1 MWAVEKFSENTIIV
15 QFRDINTGEYVNEIY
30 GKVDVSLA
38 AYDKDRLLYT
48 SDSFGYTKFVTE
60 GDGIGVIN
68 MTDLLKSSEKQA
80 RIFSDLYKKY
90 TLGLILTIS
99 TESTDRFEGFAKA
112 IQLSKI
118 EWIERPFTFP
128 AIEYFKETEI
138 FDLSP
143 IEDRVDN
150 IRDLRANIKQTQMKY
165 LAMKAEYD
173 AQVRNNVDLKLD
185 RSNPW
190 EPATFKNVL
199 TRILEFQ
206 AGTLLPAIEYAKVAE
221 LDQIQQRLQI
231 VQDLFVVI
239 LQDYPKITID
249 DGEGMPYM
257 DGKLEE
263 YPIEK

>member
-15 QFRDINTGEYVNEIY
+15 QFRDINTGEYVNDIY
-30 GKVDVSLA
+30 AKVDVSLA
-38 AYDKDRLLYT
+38 AYDKGRLLYT

-60 GDGIGVIN
+60 GDGNGVIN
-68 MTDLLKSSEKQA
+68 ILDLLKSNEKQA
-80 RIFSDLYKKY
+80 RIFSELYKKY

-99 TESTDRFEGFAKA
+99 TESTDQFKGFAKS
-112 IQLSKI
+112 IELSEI
-118 EWIERPFTFP
+118 DWIERPFIFTG
-128 AIEYFKETEI
+128 IEYFKETEI

-143 IEDRVDN
+143 IGDRVDN
-150 IRDLRANIKQTQMKY
+150 IKDLRMNIKQTQLKY

-173 AQVRNNVDLKLD
+173 AQVKNNVDLKLD
-185 RSNPW
+185 VSNPW

-206 AGTLLPAIEYAKVAE
+206 SGTLLPAIEYAKVAE
-221 LDQIQQRLQI
+221 LEQIQSRLQI

-239 LQDYPKITID
+239 LQEYPKITID

-263 YPIEK
+263 Y